1 MEIRNGNKIMNWTR
15 NKIKVVKIKK
25 KWNKIKHK
33 VLIKYELL
41 NNDEKKWWL
50 NF

>member
-25 KWNKIKHK
+25 KKIKNE
-33 VLIKYELL
+33 IK
-41 NNDEKKWWL
+41 
-50 NF
+50 